1 MPAAACAPLT
11 LLSPCG
17 QLSDMQNLTLTT
29 CAGAGSYGTAKLKVR
44 TPIIL
49 SNLEL
54 FVPRWCMLKTDM
66 SELKL
71 DKHIDGPLSSGS
83 RLISQVGRDPD
94 VDISRPNFCGRFRF
108 RGLF

>member
-29 CAGAGSYGTAKLKVR
+29 CAGAGAYGTAKLKVR

-54 FVPRWCMLKTDM
+54 LVPRWCMLKTDM

-83 RLISQVGRDPD
+83 RLA
-94 VDISRPNFCGRFRF
+94 RFDSNTS
-108 RGLF
+108 

>member
-29 CAGAGSYGTAKLKVR
+29 CAGAGSYGTAKLKVG

-49 SNLEL
+49 SILEL
-54 FVPRWCMLKTDM
+54 FVPRWSMLLMHMGD
-66 SELKL
+66 LKPH
-71 DKHIDGPLSSGS
+71 KHIDGTVSSGS
-83 RLISQVGRDPD
+83 RLA
-94 VDISRPNFCGRFRF
+94 RFDSNTS
-108 RGLF
+108 